1 MSPQE
6 ETGRL
11 RVQRD
16 ERPIEPKRVTARRSV
31 PSPRVHDAGR
41 AKEGPARPRPE
52 LPMGDYRP
60 IRHLSEPTEVTP
72 MDDSTAG

>member
-1 MSPQE
+1 MPP
-6 ETGRL
+6 
-11 RVQRD
+11 QRD
-16 ERPIEPKRVTARRSV
+16 RAPASAARRAADRAEASD
-31 PSPRVHDAGR
+31 SPTERAIARVHDAGR
-41 AKEGPARPRPE
+41 AKEDRPVPDP